1 MRWLLLIDR
10 VEGGRDPRR
19 SLPGTWRAS
28 VGMSTRLTCL
38 LVGVLALH
46 LGGTDAFTLRTAS
59 RTTHTNSNRHVL
71 MAIEP
76 ADVKALTYYLTEVAC
91 VKPPAELGGLVGL
104 LVSRGEEVF
113 APGSDAA
120 LHPLLVPLTR
130 STVDGEV
137 TGLLRWP
144 GENTDGQLPVVRTN
158 GTQLDLLALRADQYV
173 HREAIL
179 ADTND
184 AADKADLATLAEQVC
199 KAWDPEAAANAP
211 GGLDGLLLTRVGP
224 FASSYERLALKHLAS
239 GSEQAALIACERS
252 SQLLVAWGHPMGFHA
267 RMLHSLGREEE
278 ARDVARA
285 ALSLPLWTLS
295 PMPLDEV
302 IRLAQSTPEELAA
315 TKRLKADGKLTA
327 EELRKNNGYDKRTP
341 QEVAKERASFLLDL
355 VIAQPEA
362 YSYGACREELAQL
375 YTEAELT
382 PLAAFVCPEA

>member
-1 MRWLLLIDR
+1 M
-10 VEGGRDPRR
+10 
-19 SLPGTWRAS
+19 
-28 VGMSTRLTCL
+28 RLTSL
-38 LVGVLALH
+38 LVGALH
-46 LGGTDAFTLRTAS
+46 LGGSDAFTLRTS
-59 RTTHTNSNRHVL
+59 PRTAHRNNVL

-91 VKPPAELGGLVGL
+91 VKPPEELGGLVGL

-113 APGSDAA
+113 TPGSDAS

-130 STVDGEV
+130 STVDGEI

-144 GENTDGQLPVVRTN
+144 GKTEQLPVVRTN
-158 GTQLDLLALRADQYV
+158 GTQLDLLALRTDQYV

-184 AADKADLATLAEQVC
+184 AADKGDLATLAEQTC

-252 SQLLVAWGHPMGFHA
+252 SQLLVAWGNPMGFHA
-267 RMLHSLGREEE
+267 RMLQSLGREEE

-302 IRLAQSTPEELAA
+302 IRLAQSTPEELAS

-362 YSYGACREELAQL
+362 YSYAACRQELAQL
-375 YTEAELT
+375 YTEAEEV
-382 PLAAFVCPEA
+382 PLAAFVCPEAQP

>member
-1 MRWLLLIDR
+1 MLT
-10 VEGGRDPRR
+10 
-19 SLPGTWRAS
+19 SLFVGT
-28 VGMSTRLTCL
+28 
-38 LVGVLALH
+38 LALH

-59 RTTHTNSNRHVL
+59 RTAHRHNSRHVH

-76 ADVKALTYYLTEVAC
+76 ADVKALAYYLSEVAC

-113 APGSDAA
+113 APGSDAS

-130 STVDGEV
+130 STVDGEI

-144 GENTDGQLPVVRTN
+144 GETAKLPVVRTN
-158 GTQLDLLALRADQYV
+158 GTQLNLLAQAADQYI

-179 ADTND
+179 ADADD
-184 AADKADLATLAEQVC
+184 AADKGDLAALAEQVV
-199 KAWDPEAAANAP
+199 KAWNPEAAANAP

-224 FASSYERLALKHLAS
+224 FATSYERLALKHLAS

-252 SQLLVAWGHPMGFHA
+252 SQLLPVWGHPMGFHA
-267 RMLHSLGREEE
+267 RMLQSLGREEE

-295 PMPLDEV
+295 PMPLEEV
-302 IRLAQSTPEELAA
+302 IELSQTTAADVSATLRLKADGQLTPEELAA
-315 TKRLKADGKLTA
+315 TKWLKADGKLTE

-341 QEVAKERASFLLDL
+341 QEIAKERASFLLDL
-355 VIAQPEA
+355 VIAAPEA
-362 YSYGACREELAQL
+362 YSYAACRQELAEL
-375 YTEAELT
+375 YTEAEDAS
-382 PLAAFVCPEA
+382 LAAFVCPEAKP

>member
-1 MRWLLLIDR
+1 MLT
-10 VEGGRDPRR
+10 
-19 SLPGTWRAS
+19 SLFVGT
-28 VGMSTRLTCL
+28 
-38 LVGVLALH
+38 LALH

-59 RTTHTNSNRHVL
+59 RTVHRHNSRHVH
-71 MAIEP
+71 MAIEL
-76 ADVKALTYYLTEVAC
+76 ADVKALSYYLSEVAC

-113 APGSDAA
+113 EPGSDAS

-130 STVDGEV
+130 STVDGEI

-144 GENTDGQLPVVRTN
+144 GETTKLPVVRTN
-158 GTQLDLLALRADQYV
+158 GTQLNLLAQAADQYI

-179 ADTND
+179 ADAND
-184 AADKADLATLAEQVC
+184 AANKGDLAALAEQVC

-252 SQLLVAWGHPMGFHA
+252 SQLLPVWGHPMGFHA
-267 RMLHSLGREEE
+267 RMLQSLGREEE

-295 PMPLDEV
+295 PMPLDE
-302 IRLAQSTPEELAA
+302 IISIAQSTPEELAA
-315 TKRLKADGKLTA
+315 TKRLKADGKLTE

-341 QEVAKERASFLLDL
+341 QEIAKERASFLLDL
-355 VIAQPEA
+355 VIAAPEA
-362 YSYGACREELAQL
+362 YSYAACRQELAEL
-375 YTEAELT
+375 YTEAEEAS
-382 PLAAFVCPEA
+382 LAAFVCPEAKP